1 MPSVQDE
8 DCPYEFEDTSET
20 TGVEIVLRLIERIAN
35 SDGIYK
41 RLRQGGDIADSI
53 KANLRDK
60 KDIMEPFRS
69 KYSWFFRVR
78 TDAVKKKGFEDI
90 MDMSSILES
99 NASQL
104 FD

>member
-1 MPSVQDE
+1 MS
-8 DCPYEFEDTSET
+8 
-20 TGVEIVLRLIERIAN
+20 N

-41 RLRQGGDIADSI
+41 RLRQGGDIADQI
-53 KANLRDK
+53 KANLKDK
-60 KDIMEPFRS
+60 KDILEPFRS

-90 MDMSSILES
+90 MEMSSILES